1 MVEPIDGLRGVMR
14 IKEPK
19 NRSSD
24 RNEDVPLSSGRRRGI
39 ASFEIRPEVSL
50 DSLTSEAVRLNRNA
64 KQRRENSVT

>member
-24 RNEDVPLSSGRRRGI
+24 MNEDVQLSSVRRRGI
-39 ASFEIRPEVSL
+39 ASFEIRSEVSR
-50 DSLTSEAVRLNRNA
+50 DSLTSEVVRLNRNA
-64 KQRRENSVT
+64 KH

>member
-19 NRSSD
+19 NRSSYM
-24 RNEDVPLSSGRRRGI
+24 NEDVQLSSGRRRGI
-39 ASFEIRPEVSL
+39 ASFEIRPEVSR

-64 KQRRENSVT
+64 KQ